1 MISVFEGD
9 IMKLKITALDNKGNV
24 YFDEETKTQ
33 HSLSEME
40 YFINQLKLK
49 LLEGEVTNII
59 IERI

>member
-1 MISVFEGD
+1 
-9 IMKLKITALDNKGNV
+9 MKLKITALNNKGNV

-33 HSLSEME
+33 HPISEME